1 MTSPARLIS
10 RNRLYAFLPAIGAIL
25 ALTLWLGGTPVV
37 AQDSPSASFQVTCT
51 PDTFQ
56 PNEWVVIDCVTIV
69 TSNSDDLAWG
79 GLLSVMTAGG
89 PIPDYSW
96 VSLDVDGEQVPVGP
110 GALSFQVL
118 ALQPGQSSKSE
129 LIGLLRMSE
138 GTWQGEDSLNAGEN
152 ELAKLDV
159 RLTASDDAPPP
170 PSDLSVTTTSQKTPS
185 QHSSEPSSATFE
197 TVIRNESSSPVTYL
211 KVTEQS
217 DGGYVT
223 SSDPEP
229 SAEFGRDGVNHIF
242 WDLSSFGRDSLG
254 PGQSLSIRNDYVPAD
269 TGECTSI
276 ERAVVVEADSGD
288 GIKRY
293 GVPATEASVTLGDCD
308 FGEGAPGAD
317 MPIAFG
323 QGGEGPDTASSNP
336 MWAAALLAMAGGGL
350 VTTSMLLR
358 WQSR

>member
-1 MTSPARLIS
+1 MTNLTVARTRRRAL
-10 RNRLYAFLPAIGAIL
+10 FLAVAAIL
-25 ALTLWLGGTPVV
+25 ALGIGGTPAA
-37 AQDSPSASFQVTCT
+37 AQDSASASIQVTCT
-51 PDTFQ
+51 PDTLQ
-56 PNEWVVIDCVTIV
+56 PDEWVVVDCVTIV
-69 TSNSDDLAWG
+69 TSNGDDLAWG

-96 VSLDVDGEQVPVGP
+96 VSLNVDGEQVPVGP
-110 GALSFQVL
+110 AALSFQVP

-159 RLTASDDAPPP
+159 RLTATDDAPPP
-170 PSDLSVTTTSQKTPS
+170 PSDLSVTTTSQKTTS

-197 TVIRNESSSPVTYL
+197 TVISNESSSPMTYL

-223 SSDPEP
+223 SSDPAP

-254 PGQSLSIRNDYVPAD
+254 PGESLTIRNDYVPAD

-276 ERAVVVEADSGD
+276 ERAVVVEADAGD

-293 GVPATEASVTLGDCD
+293 GVPATEASVTLGDCGL
-308 FGEGAPGAD
+308 GEGAPGAD

-323 QGGEGPDTASSNP
+323 QGGQGPDAASSNP

-350 VTTSMLLR
+350 VTASMLLR
-358 WQSR
+358 RQSR